1 MEEMKSRLLLAY
13 VLMLIAYQ
21 AQVFEELR
29 DHSFLVTALSDDVYI
44 LASLL
49 LFCIPLATL
58 YFVLTEKKW
67 AYYMSVI
74 YAVFMMFQGI
84 ERLVFLFVERTTSIT
99 LPVVLTGA
107 MVCAIGIPMVYYL
120 YMNIERLNKQSANAL
135 RYRAM
140 IKID

>member
-49 LFCIPLATL
+49 LFCIPLTIL
-58 YFVLTEKKW
+58 YFVFTEKKW
-67 AYYMSVI
+67 AYYMSII

-84 ERLVFLFVERTTSIT
+84 ERLVFLFVERTASIT

-107 MVCAIGIPMVYYL
+107 MVCVIGIPMVYYL
-120 YMNIERLNKQSANAL
+120 YLNIERLNKQRANAL